1 MYPLLIHA
9 HPLTDVKAMI
19 RFSRLTLEIYHD
31 YDVVECL
38 NEAVNDLS
46 INELDDSITRE
57 LDDFE
62 ASNV

>member
-1 MYPLLIHA
+1 MYL
-9 HPLTDVKAMI
+9 D
-19 RFSRLTLEIYHD
+19 D
-31 YDVVECL
+31 DDDVVECL